1 MNQQI
6 AAQANME
13 KWHVQPEAWAPFGEG
28 KSGMFQNDILIAI
41 GKKYGKS
48 PAQVIS
54 RWLIQRGISINAKS
68 THKERMQQNIDIFN
82 FELTAADMEA
92 ISEMDE
98 GRSEIMD
105 FYAPAQSI
113 C

>member
-1 MNQQI
+1 
-6 AAQANME
+6 
-13 KWHVQPEAWAPFGEG
+13 
-28 KSGMFQNDILIAI
+28 
-41 GKKYGKS
+41 
-48 PAQVIS
+48 
-54 RWLIQRGISINAKS
+54 
-68 THKERMQQNIDIFN
+68 MQQNIDIFN